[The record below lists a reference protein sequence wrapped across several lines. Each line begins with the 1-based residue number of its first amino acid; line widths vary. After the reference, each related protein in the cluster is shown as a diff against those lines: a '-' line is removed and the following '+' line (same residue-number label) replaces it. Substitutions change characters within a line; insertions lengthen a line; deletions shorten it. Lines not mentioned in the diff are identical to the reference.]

1 MMLLEIVLTTHFDV
15 TLGQLREGS
24 YPLSHVHSLKI
35 ILRSYIMKLTSA
47 TVSDSGI
54 I

>member
-1 MMLLEIVLTTHFDV
+1 MVLFEIVLTTHFDV
-15 TLGQLREGS
+15 TSGQLREAS

-35 ILRSYIMKLTSA
+35 ILRSYIVKLTSA
-47 TVSDSGI
+47 TVPDSRI